1 MERDGVV
8 TEGKRLPGPWGR
20 DVRFDRV
27 AILAEGSFDVEGAK
41 TAVGVIRYG
50 RCRTVAVIDS
60 QNAGRTAKDV
70 IGVGEHVPVVASLQ
84 EALAFD
90 PQTLVIGI
98 APRGGLL
105 PAEWRQVILNALEA
119 GLDVISGLHAFLSDD
134 PEIAFV
140 AERHRCVVADV
151 RRPPDAL
158 PVAEGLC
165 RSLPEQTVLTVGTD
179 CCVGKMS
186 VSLELTLGARRRGIA
201 ADFVATGQTG
211 IMIWGRGISVDACVA
226 DFIAGA
232 AERMVLEAC
241 RESDW
246 VFVEGQGS
254 LYHPGYSGVTMGLLH
269 GTAPKQMVLCH
280 QVSRPEIRGYG
291 IPIPPLNEG
300 VAYHEAVC
308 APLFPTKVTAIALN
322 TYDLSPAEARRAIGE
337 AEDLTGLPAD
347 DCVRN
352 GPDRLLDAVLSA
364 ANVPTS

>member
-1 MERDGVV
+1 MSDR
-8 TEGKRLPGPWGR
+8 KRLPGSSGR
-20 DVRFDRV
+20 DVHFERV
-27 AILAEGSFDVEGAK
+27 VILAEGSFDVEGAK
-41 TAVGVIRYG
+41 TAVGIIRYG

-60 QNAGRTAKDV
+60 QHAGQTAKDV
-70 IGVGEHVPVVASLQ
+70 IGVGEGIPVVASLQ
-84 EALAFD
+84 EALVYE
-90 PQTLVIGI
+90 PQTLAIGI

-105 PAEWRQVILNALEA
+105 PAEWRQVIVNALEC
-119 GLDVISGLHAFLSDD
+119 GLDVISGLHAFLRDD

-140 AERHRCVVADV
+140 AERHGCVIADV
-151 RRPPDAL
+151 RRPPEGL

-165 RSLPEQTVLTVGTD
+165 RSVPEQTVLTVGTD

-186 VSLELTLGARRRGIA
+186 VSLELTLGAKRRGLA

-232 AERMVLEAC
+232 AERIVLEAC
-241 RESDW
+241 RDADW

-254 LYHPGYSGVTMGLLH
+254 LYHPGYSGVTMGLIH
-269 GTAPKQMVLCH
+269 GTSPKQMVLCH

-291 IPIPPLNEG
+291 IAIPPLNEV

-322 TYDLSPAEARRAIGE
+322 TYDLTAEEAKRAIRE
-337 AEDLTGLPAD
+337 AEELTGLPAD

-352 GPDRLLDAVLSA
+352 GPDKLLDAVISA
-364 ANVPTS
+364 AG